1 MKSVLKF
8 IKSNKVLTVGVIIS
22 FTIFLSYELTMDWP
36 EIIPYGDFIFNLASQ
51 LSLAYMGSF
60 IFYIM
65 QVYIPEVRN
74 KKILNSNIKRKLF
87 LILNRMET
95 LIKYLSNTYISKDDI
110 AEITNEDCKVILEN
124 INILEEAP
132 MVDSFGNHV
141 TLLRYI
147 KEYVYSSEKF
157 INELYDTMI
166 LYLEPELIE
175 ILDNI
180 KESVFNCMFR
190 SMAESNTPEA
200 IIQNGEENFIYQY
213 CKLYLKLKKYHD
225 LF

>member
-8 IKSNKVLTVGVIIS
+8 IKSNKVLTVGCIIS
-22 FTIFLSYELTMDWP
+22 FTIFLSYELTMDRP

-190 SMAESNTPEA
+190 SMAESNTPKS
-200 IIQNGEENFIYQY
+200 IKQNGEENFIYQY
-213 CKLYLKLKKYHD
+213 CKLYLKLKKYYD